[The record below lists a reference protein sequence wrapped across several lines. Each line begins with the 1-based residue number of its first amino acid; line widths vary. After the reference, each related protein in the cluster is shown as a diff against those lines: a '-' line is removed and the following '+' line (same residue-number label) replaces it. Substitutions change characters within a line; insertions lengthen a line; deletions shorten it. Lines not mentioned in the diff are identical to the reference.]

1 MSDGPLGPGGNPKA
15 VDGTVRDLLHLLGKR
30 HTMAILY
37 VFARDP
43 GPWRFGELQERL
55 DLPSNT
61 LTVRLAELR
70 EAGLITRESY
80 DEIPPRVE
88 YTGTAK
94 AEELKPAFRHLYE
107 WAYRHEID
115 P

>member
-1 MSDGPLGPGGNPKA
+1 VSDGPLGPDVDPAA
-15 VDGTVRDLLHLLGKR
+15 VDGTVRELLHLLGKR

-43 GPWRFGELQERL
+43 GPWRFGELQNRL
-55 DLPSNT
+55 GVSSNT
-61 LTVRLAELR
+61 LTVRLGELR

-80 DEIPPRVE
+80 DEIPPRVK
-88 YTGTAK
+88 YTGTVK

-107 WAYRHEID
+107 WAYRHEVG